1 MNFRNIDAL
10 SFREFCEYLTEELQ
24 KRDECAN
31 DDPDSCIKLKDME
44 DSNENLN
51 RTTPHGKK
59 HYSLFYYHFFKYL
72 LFTSLFREITIS
84 HHKT

>member
-59 HYSLFYYHFFKYL
+59 HYSLFYYYFLIFAVHL
-72 LFTSLFREITIS
+72 IIL
-84 HHKT
+84 